1 MACLRCVPRDVFVS
15 TNIPIS
21 AAAAAAEV
29 EAEHFASVVNFD

>member
-21 AAAAAAEV
+21 AAAEV